1 MKYLQFLD
9 FVLCESRKQKLPL
22 WLFLGLCFNLIL
34 APMVLAATDGAV
46 TRGNAYALGLLG
58 LITLSLGV
66 YLFVVI
72 VQPERF

>member
-1 MKYLQFLD
+1 MKYLQFLN
-9 FVLCESRKQKLPL
+9 FLAREAREQKLPL

-34 APMVLAATDGAV
+34 APIVQAATDGAV

-58 LITLSLGV
+58 LVTLTLGV